1 MCGAVIASNFRLSHF
16 ISTILQPIIQQQ
28 KYPCNSTEDLLGKVK
43 KINED
48 INLENCIIG
57 SMDVKALY
65 PSIEIDFAVEKCV
78 EMIEKSESI
87 FENIDTEELGLYL
100 SLTLSLEERKK
111 MKIEDFCAKRKR
123 VGKKPTITGCGIKE
137 KKEERWN
144 CWERPKKVSE
154 NEELKK
160 VVAQALGVAMKTV
173 LKNHIFRFNNE
184 IRKQM
189 NGGAIGVK
197 AAGDVA
203 NLFM

>member
-1 MCGAVIASNFRLSHF
+1 
-16 ISTILQPIIQQQ
+16 
-28 KYPCNSTEDLLGKVK
+28 
-43 KINED
+43 
-48 INLENCIIG
+48 
-57 SMDVKALY
+57 MDVKALY
-65 PSIEIDFAVEKCV
+65 PSIDIDFAVEKCV
-78 EMIEKSESI
+78 EMIEKSESV

-123 VGKKPTITGCGIKE
+123 AGKKPTITGCGTKE

-144 CWERPKKVSE
+144 CWEKPEKVPK

-160 VVAQALGVAMKTV
+160 VVAQALGVAMKTI
-173 LKNHIFRFNNE
+173 LKNHIFRFNDE
-184 IRKQM
+184 IRKQR

-203 NLFM
+203 NLFMCWWDQKFLEKVNETL